1 MKIPDDY
8 KTFADLEEKLQKY
21 REWDFRNRKK
31 NELKTLY
38 YKGIYSGRD
47 YDNPEECDI
56 IGYYDNTQLLIELKE
71 SKQKVVIDK
80 RYLKEMQ
87 DKNFRRNQPAEADP
101 NDDNSYVVFDLE
113 TTGLSVYQ
121 DEIIEIAALKVSHGE
136 IIDTFETLVNPH
148 FDLPKKVTK
157 ITGINDLMLSSAP
170 DIQDVIFDFKEFV
183 GDFTVVG
190 HNIKSFDLIF
200 IQRAYRKCEADSFR
214 NKIVDTLTIS
224 RKLYPD
230 LSQHKL
236 INLAEYLDIEQ
247 TIGFHRALA
256 DCEYTYKCYEIM
268 KSDLINKKPR
278 KKKASKSDST
288 SKPKTSFNP
297 YPKHADLRN
306 LTTDKT
312 EFDESNPFF
321 GKYCVFTGELNKYSR
336 EEAAQ
341 IILDLGG
348 QCENN
353 VTRKTDYLI
362 VSADSD
368 PNKKSGKQKKAEEYK
383 AKGQGIEII
392 SESAFYDMINDNRT
406 V

>member
-1 MKIPDDY
+1 MVNLKIPDGY
-8 KTFADLEEKLQKY
+8 KTFSDFEEKLQKY

-38 YKGIYSGRD
+38 YKGIYSD
-47 YDNPEECDI
+47 KSYDNPEECDI
-56 IGYYDNTQLLIELKE
+56 IGYYDDTRLLIELKE
-71 SKQKVVIDK
+71 SKQRVVIDR

-87 DKNFRRNQPAEADP
+87 DKNFRRNQPAEANP

-121 DEIIEIAALKVSHGE
+121 DEIIEIAAVKVSHGE

-170 DIQDVIFDFKEFV
+170 DIKDVIFDFKEFV

-236 INLAEYLDIEQ
+236 INLVEYLDIEQ
-247 TIGFHRALA
+247 TSGFHRALA

-268 KSDLINKKPR
+268 KSDLVNKKPR
-278 KKKASKSDST
+278 KKKTSKTDST

-297 YPKHADLRN
+297 YPRHEDLRN
-306 LTTDKT
+306 LTSQKT
-312 EFDESNPFF
+312 TFDENNPFF
-321 GKYCVFTGELNKYSR
+321 SKSCAFTGELSKYSR

-341 IILDLGG
+341 IIVDLGG
-348 QCENN
+348 KCENN
-353 VTRKTDYLI
+353 VTKKTNYLI
-362 VSADSD
+362 LSADSD

-383 AKGQGIEII
+383 AKGQDIEII
-392 SESAFYDMINDNRT
+392 SESAFYDMINI
-406 V
+406 